1 MKDSA
6 SKDGPLYQLCVFDDR
21 RGTEEGNEDDKVLVA
36 WPSGKISRALASV
49 VGLAQAMISFMSN
62 FEPEEPCSSI
72 NTANHLWALHQLEPH
87 IWYLMLEDKQL
98 LGASLREE
106 AIKTVLQRLALLIRL
121 LHGPMDAILAKDSTG
136 AAARQLLQAN
146 VTEFMERF
154 LQGREVAY
162 AGLHHPL
169 SGHQGLPKLPLPWAQ
184 FAGSTWA
191 ASNDGCACP
200 NIPQLHAQQQVC
212 IQQTVFSVSIP
223 CRWWPLASNT
233 LPAADVAPSPEVEVA
248 QESAGSTPAELG
260 MSGAGVQAGA
270 NPRIAANLQGESS
283 KHQQARVGLTEA
295 TADGAVKGLMLM
307 HGRYVLWSSLGIGDS
322 QALHILATTAILPAV
337 AANGAFSLGR
347 RISSAYSARA
357 ASPRGSRPELSPK
370 VWQVHSSGVLGLQ
383 SMNTGDLTAE
393 SLLHIYLQDEVDPH
407 ILLPYRSG
415 EALLLLLLHDRQDV
429 ADALPELISQVKK
442 EADAT
447 LKTLSTAANAELQA
461 TNHWHV
467 PSLRYVF
474 RDGLTGSVR
483 GSPSSKIGTLAK
495 ETVLLL
501 DSVQASLDNN
511 WAYDMHQ
518 DGSKDLVIRGSQD
531 AWVIARQAG
540 SGRLLMAMENGAD
553 SNLLETSRRAD
564 ALGYRLQ
571 LEKPSLTNW
580 SAAAALYGLILSSV
594 SCLQKLAA
602 VQLQG
607 SAGLLSYPS
616 KRRVWFLPF
625 AVRQNA
631 GPPAG
636 MQPAQIKNGGLS
648 SQPLSTASSW
658 DRLVA
663 ETLLEVAEAHSRPL
677 NDLCLPSPSDG
688 HTLLS
693 AAERTNGPQ
702 RRRASASPSASSAE
716 ALDIVEAAVNQKGVP
731 LMHNPS
737 DSASQT
743 ALPASTPPEA
753 APERTSNLQLYEDPA
768 CSYPLPEH
776 PVRNHS
782 QMPYSV
788 QQQEQPAVPAFE
800 RLQGHDLTPDPTQ
813 TLSQTPAPSLSR
825 IQDTTT
831 AAAEYSHPVKTVLD
845 AALSHAGTSLDRQ
858 EGQQQQQLSGDSDSR
873 SFAAHKAFEDVNWTD
888 QLPEGLVSPIM
899 RAAADAGSPDS
910 RDPRQPPGGH
920 AASAVKVMSQE
931 TAGAEGLQATS
942 LPTGGAH
949 GLRED
954 STPVNNLAM
963 TGAQGADVL
972 SLEDRLSADLQQAFD
987 AAVACAQDHL
997 EGHLAGE
1004 EPEEDTAVRDQI
1016 RSLHKASEEAAAEM
1030 ARREAA
1036 RRRPAGSIFFDD
1048 ALHMAPRPQTFDP
1061 YANDAAAGDSELGSQ
1076 PAADPSH
1083 WDSEDED
1090 MSDMALED
1098 AILAAHH
1105 NMAAEEADDDSAP
1118 ELVNL
1123 SNDAS
1128 PTAAESCDWNQRGVL
1143 RAPSAAN
1150 SAGGLGPHQHSG
1162 LEPPAANEAA
1172 KASDMTFLT
1181 QLRSMGNTE
1190 LPTLGSDDEDDEMHL
1205 RDTEQSCSPGAHVS
1219 AAHVEPQHSAPPA
1232 AARSADDG
1240 DCTYQGHSQQA
1251 RAEEGPDEAVRMAA
1265 WQGYWQNEPGAYQPP
1280 PQGPPGFPL
1289 SPLHPEVNFLAG
1301 HLHTSAA
1308 ENQHAPRGPFDSATR
1323 DMHDVTLSA
1332 ADFNQSCEPRQ
1343 LEQDRTVAE
1352 STTPVSLQAGSREGQ
1367 TGSHS
1372 PAASAWQPW
1381 LQWWH
1386 GIAGADSAMGK
1397 DDAAAV
1403 DVQAS
1408 TPYHINA
1415 TDPETLAMERAAD
1428 HVHATETATSAE
1440 VLRASFQ
1447 PGHATRHVGDEDLIA
1462 VPVSLLRRY
1471 QQLEWEDWV
1480 RRWQVWHAQ
1489 QVQPAADG
1497 CR

>member
-191 ASNDGCACP
+191 ASNDGC
-200 NIPQLHAQQQVC
+200 
-212 IQQTVFSVSIP
+212 
-223 CRWWPLASNT
+223 
-233 LPAADVAPSPEVEVA
+233 
-248 QESAGSTPAELG
+248 
-260 MSGAGVQAGA
+260 A

-571 LEKPSLTNW
+571 LEKP
-580 SAAAALYGLILSSV
+580 V
-594 SCLQKLAA
+594 
-602 VQLQG
+602 
-607 SAGLLSYPS
+607 
-616 KRRVWFLPF
+616 
-625 AVRQNA
+625 
-631 GPPAG
+631 
-636 MQPAQIKNGGLS
+636 
-648 SQPLSTASSW
+648 
-658 DRLVA
+658 
-663 ETLLEVAEAHSRPL
+663 
-677 NDLCLPSPSDG
+677 
-688 HTLLS
+688 
-693 AAERTNGPQ
+693 
-702 RRRASASPSASSAE
+702 
-716 ALDIVEAAVNQKGVP
+716 
-731 LMHNPS
+731 
-737 DSASQT
+737 
-743 ALPASTPPEA
+743 
-753 APERTSNLQLYEDPA
+753 
-768 CSYPLPEH
+768 
-776 PVRNHS
+776 
-782 QMPYSV
+782 
-788 QQQEQPAVPAFE
+788 
-800 RLQGHDLTPDPTQ
+800 
-813 TLSQTPAPSLSR
+813 
-825 IQDTTT
+825 
-831 AAAEYSHPVKTVLD
+831 
-845 AALSHAGTSLDRQ
+845 
-858 EGQQQQQLSGDSDSR
+858 
-873 SFAAHKAFEDVNWTD
+873 
-888 QLPEGLVSPIM
+888 
-899 RAAADAGSPDS
+899 
-910 RDPRQPPGGH
+910 
-920 AASAVKVMSQE
+920 
-931 TAGAEGLQATS
+931 
-942 LPTGGAH
+942 
-949 GLRED
+949 
-954 STPVNNLAM
+954 
-963 TGAQGADVL
+963 
-972 SLEDRLSADLQQAFD
+972 
-987 AAVACAQDHL
+987 
-997 EGHLAGE
+997 
-1004 EPEEDTAVRDQI
+1004 
-1016 RSLHKASEEAAAEM
+1016 
-1030 ARREAA
+1030 
-1036 RRRPAGSIFFDD
+1036 
-1048 ALHMAPRPQTFDP
+1048 
-1061 YANDAAAGDSELGSQ
+1061 
-1076 PAADPSH
+1076 
-1083 WDSEDED
+1083 
-1090 MSDMALED
+1090 
-1098 AILAAHH
+1098 
-1105 NMAAEEADDDSAP
+1105 
-1118 ELVNL
+1118 
-1123 SNDAS
+1123 
-1128 PTAAESCDWNQRGVL
+1128 
-1143 RAPSAAN
+1143 
-1150 SAGGLGPHQHSG
+1150 
-1162 LEPPAANEAA
+1162 
-1172 KASDMTFLT
+1172 
-1181 QLRSMGNTE
+1181 
-1190 LPTLGSDDEDDEMHL
+1190 
-1205 RDTEQSCSPGAHVS
+1205 
-1219 AAHVEPQHSAPPA
+1219 
-1232 AARSADDG
+1232 
-1240 DCTYQGHSQQA
+1240 
-1251 RAEEGPDEAVRMAA
+1251 
-1265 WQGYWQNEPGAYQPP
+1265 
-1280 PQGPPGFPL
+1280 
-1289 SPLHPEVNFLAG
+1289 
-1301 HLHTSAA
+1301 
-1308 ENQHAPRGPFDSATR
+1308 
-1323 DMHDVTLSA
+1323 
-1332 ADFNQSCEPRQ
+1332 
-1343 LEQDRTVAE
+1343 
-1352 STTPVSLQAGSREGQ
+1352 
-1367 TGSHS
+1367 
-1372 PAASAWQPW
+1372 
-1381 LQWWH
+1381 
-1386 GIAGADSAMGK
+1386 
-1397 DDAAAV
+1397 
-1403 DVQAS
+1403 
-1408 TPYHINA
+1408 
-1415 TDPETLAMERAAD
+1415 
-1428 HVHATETATSAE
+1428 
-1440 VLRASFQ
+1440 
-1447 PGHATRHVGDEDLIA
+1447 
-1462 VPVSLLRRY
+1462 
-1471 QQLEWEDWV
+1471 
-1480 RRWQVWHAQ
+1480 
-1489 QVQPAADG
+1489 
-1497 CR
+1497 